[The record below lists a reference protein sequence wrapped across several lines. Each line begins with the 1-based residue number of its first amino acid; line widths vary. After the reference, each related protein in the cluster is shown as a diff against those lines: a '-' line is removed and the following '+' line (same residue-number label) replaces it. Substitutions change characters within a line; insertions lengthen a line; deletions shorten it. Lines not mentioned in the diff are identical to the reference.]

1 MATGNCTNEDQ
12 YPSKTGGCCGRCDAG
27 SYVEAECDGN
37 QPTKC
42 AKCEHG
48 FYTAT
53 KNHMKSCHLC
63 RVCSSNSNQR
73 TLKECSPQEDTVCTC
88 TTGFYCSNHKCEHCQ
103 PVLHCP
109 PGEGV
114 TSLAS
119 HTNNTVCAPCKDG
132 TYSNMTDFSSPC
144 RQHTRCEDFGRELS
158 IPGTSGRDAVCG
170 GYKSQC
176 HWALPAGLWAGLVV
190 TALILFGLFCWR
202 LKRKSSRSVFSP
214 IVPVTM
220 VDVIPAGPDSL
231 LKDYRPQICAV
242 DGCELPVYSA
252 DHYMV
257 HGCAADSQDSCQSI
271 TALKTSHFSTESSHG
286 NGITGH
292 CTGNFHRSI
301 SEPQE
306 DEWCGT

>member
-12 YPSKTGGCCGRCDAG
+12 YPSKTGGCCGRCGAG

-37 QPTKC
+37 RPTKC

-132 TYSNMTDFSSPC
+132 TYSNVTDFSSPC

-170 GYKSQC
+170 GYKS
-176 HWALPAGLWAGLVV
+176 L
-190 TALILFGLFCWR
+190 
-202 LKRKSSRSVFSP
+202 FSP

-220 VDVIPAGPDSL
+220 VDVIPAAPDSL

-242 DGCELPVYSA
+242 DGCDLPVYSA

-292 CTGNFHRSI
+292 CKPATSTGQFQSHKKTSGVEHDWLMI
-301 SEPQE
+301 FY
-306 DEWCGT
+306 